1 MEKRI
6 FMLIQESREVHERIT
21 DNVPQIEQAASL
33 MIDCIES
40 CNKVMFAGNG
50 GSASDAQHLAAELVN
65 RFRRERKPLAGLAL
79 STDSSILTSIANDYS
94 FEQIFSKQLQ
104 ALGRRGDI
112 FFGISTSGESANI
125 IRAVIDA
132 REMGITT
139 IGLTGKQGRIKD
151 LVDCPITVDSRST
164 PRIQEAHIL
173 IGHILCEL
181 LEDAVCPGV

>member
-1 MEKRI
+1 MEERI
-6 FMLIQESREVHERIT
+6 LRLIQESREVHDRIAAI
-21 DNVPQIEQAASL
+21 VPQIKRAATL
-33 MIDCIES
+33 MTGCIE
-40 CNKVMFAGNG
+40 NHGKIMFAGNG

-65 RFRRERKPLAGLAL
+65 RFRRDRRPLAGLAL

-94 FEQIFSKQLQ
+94 FEQVFSKQLQ
-104 ALGRRGDI
+104 ALGRKGDI

-125 IRAVIDA
+125 IRAVADA

-139 IGLTGKQGRIKD
+139 IGLTGENGRIKD
-151 LVDCPITVDSRST
+151 LVDCPITVGSRST
-164 PRIQEAHIL
+164 ARIQEAHIL